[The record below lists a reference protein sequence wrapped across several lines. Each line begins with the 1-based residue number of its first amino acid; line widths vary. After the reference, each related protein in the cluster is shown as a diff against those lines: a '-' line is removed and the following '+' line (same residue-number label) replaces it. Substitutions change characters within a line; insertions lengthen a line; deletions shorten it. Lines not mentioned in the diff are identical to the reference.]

1 MEGNRIFKQNLKP
14 VIRMRKTIFCDAAVK
29 LTLNI
34 VKTINKLKSWLEN
47 VMKGCVLCS
56 ETISK
61 EELNIIPSDNND
73 PDPPQYLSEKLW
85 TTSITHCLLTQN

>member
-34 VKTINKLKSWLEN
+34 IKTINKLMS
-47 VMKGCVLCS
+47 
-56 ETISK
+56 
-61 EELNIIPSDNND
+61 
-73 PDPPQYLSEKLW
+73 
-85 TTSITHCLLTQN
+85 